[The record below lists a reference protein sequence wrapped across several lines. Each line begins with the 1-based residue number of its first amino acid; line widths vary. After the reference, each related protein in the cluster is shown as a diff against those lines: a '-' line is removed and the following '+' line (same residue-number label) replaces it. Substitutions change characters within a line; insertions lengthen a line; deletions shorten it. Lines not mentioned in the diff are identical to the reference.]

1 MSLEQRIKALKEK
14 TFYDTLA
21 IDVVEHSDDFL
32 VIKGYVNK
40 FRDSSGQVFGD
51 SDSDAVVPYG
61 VDLTRYSL
69 NPIVLYQHDHEDII
83 GTASDVELRNDGIYA
98 TIKIYKSL
106 NPKAYEGV
114 RLGVLKTYSI
124 GFRLKDLKYD
134 EANDIFLL
142 TSTEILEV
150 SIVSIPANY
159 LSIIDSIVDSQGNT
173 LKGIKGTSAD
183 YLVKQMGTDEVNN
196 DLMKTLKDL
205 EAKIDSVL
213 VKEEEIPE
221 VIESVT
227 DIVEV
232 VTEPVVIPT
241 ISDLAGS
248 AMVSAENFDELYVV
262 QQTLTDKLNS
272 FLQENL

>member
-1 MSLEQRIKALKEK
+1 MSLEQRIKALKQK
-14 TFYDTLA
+14 TFYDTLN
-21 IDVVEHSDDFL
+21 IDVVEPSDDFL
-32 VIKGYVNK
+32 VIKGYINK

-61 VDLTRYSL
+61 VDLTRYAL
-69 NPIVLYQHDHEDII
+69 NPIVLYQHEYDDII
-83 GTASDVELRNDGIYA
+83 GTASDVELRNDGVYA

-134 EANDIFLL
+134 EVNDIFLL
-142 TSTEILEV
+142 TSTELIEL
-150 SIVSIPANY
+150 SIVSVPANY
-159 LSIIDSIVDSQGNT
+159 LSIMDEVVDSQGNRI
-173 LKGIKGTSAD
+173 KGITGTHAD
-183 YLVKQMGTDEVNN
+183 FIVKQMAPDEVNN

-205 EAKIDSVL
+205 EAKLDSVL
-213 VKEEEIPE
+213 VKEVDEVATEIPE
-221 VIESVT
+221 V
-227 DIVEV
+227 VEV
-232 VTEPVVIPT
+232 IPDPVVIPT
-241 ISDLAGS
+241 ISDLAVS

-272 FLQENL
+272 FLQENI